1 MSVLDTD
8 VTPADVA
15 GRPPIVNDFSIGV
28 ATENGS
34 GSVTANNTLIRAIF
48 KMGIPVSGKN
58 LFPSNIQGLPTWYTI
73 RISKDGYTARR
84 EGTEILIA
92 FNPKSAEED
101 LANLPAGGVCIYN
114 ADTIKFR
121 ATRDDVSFYP
131 LPVKQ
136 LIDEPIKKYGI
147 DVKQRDYVA
156 NMAFVGAAAELL
168 GVDMHQIRAAIER
181 HFNKK
186 PKPTNSNYEVVEAT
200 AAYVRA
206 NLPKTDPYRLAP
218 MNKTDGMILID
229 GNTAGAIGALVGGVT
244 VVAWYPI
251 TPATSLADG
260 LTEFAPVLRGDKETE
275 TATYAIVQ
283 AEDELAAAGMVVG
296 AGWAGA
302 RAMTSTSGP
311 GISLMNEFVGL
322 AYFAEVPSVFWDVM
336 RMGPSTGLPT
346 RVSQGDLITAYTM
359 GHGDTRHICLLPGNM
374 RECFEFGYQAF
385 DLAERFQ
392 TPVMVLSD
400 LDLGMNNWMTEPFE
414 YPTTPLDRGKV
425 LSAEQVDEIAATYGR
440 YGRYKDYDGD
450 GIAYRTLPGNPNP
463 KSAFLSRG
471 TGHNEYAVY
480 SERAEDWQQNL
491 DRLGRKHDTARGA
504 VPQPIIDDN
513 HDAAVGL
520 IAFGSTDSA
529 VQEARD
535 RLLARGVPT
544 SYLRVRALPLGDS
557 VREFV
562 ARHSKIYVVEM
573 NQDGQLQQL
582 IQLHAPEFAG
592 KVGSVRNCSGMPLS
606 ARFITEE
613 VLKQEQIEA

>member
-8 VTPADVA
+8 VTPAEVA
-15 GRPPIVNDFSIGV
+15 GRPLIVNDFSIVV

-121 ATRDDVSFYP
+121 AVRDDVSFYP

-147 DVKQRDYVA
+147 DIKQRDYVA

-229 GNTAGAIGALVGGVT
+229 GNTAGAIGSLVGGVT

-251 TPATSLADG
+251 TPATSLADS
-260 LTEFAPVLRGDKETE
+260 LIEFAPVLRGDKETE

-392 TPVMVLSD
+392 TPVVVLSD

-425 LSAEQVDEIAATYGR
+425 LSAEQVDQIAATYGR

-471 TGHNEYAVY
+471 TGHNEYAMY

-592 KVGSVRNCSGMPLS
+592 KVGSVRNCNGMPLS